1 MATKSAPLPMATA
14 NRAGLLDADPVFQSL
29 PDTPGH
35 PDVID
40 EDAVSDA
47 HAGEPVWLIG
57 TNSLDVAILRSR
69 PVLWAGNI
77 WPKRRLLAN

>member
-1 MATKSAPLPMATA
+1 MATA
-14 NRAGLLDADPVFQSL
+14 NRAGLLDADPVFQYL

-57 TNSLDVAILRSR
+57 TDSLDVAI
-69 PVLWAGNI
+69 PTM
-77 WPKRRLLAN
+77 LLPWRVADKLHTPSPPNSVS